1 MSEVLSERS
10 KQVRRDAIDLSLAN
24 GGYHYGGSFS
34 CADILVNLFD
44 RVMGPDDRFILS
56 KGHGCWVYY
65 VLLREL
71 GFNPL
76 LEGHPHYDP
85 SNGVFCTAGSMGHG
99 FPTAIGQALA
109 RKLKKEPGTVYVLIG
124 DGEAQ
129 EGTTWESLLIAGHLK
144 LDNLVVIVDNNNIQ
158 GSGYVDKIMP
168 VVDPLI
174 GAALNSGW
182 TVTEMDGHDND
193 AWEQFEIG
201 TGGYLINHNCP
212 HLIVAHTIKGRG
224 VSFMEN
230 QPKWHSNWLGGEMLE
245 KARQEL
251 T

>member
-44 RVMGPDDRFILS
+44 KVMGPDDRFILS

-85 SNGVFCTAGSMGHG
+85 SNGVYCTAGSMGHG
-99 FPTAIGQALA
+99 MPTALGQALA
-109 RKLKKEPGTVYVLIG
+109 RKIKGEPGTVYVLIG

-129 EGTTWESLLIAGHLK
+129 EGTTWESILIASHLK

-168 VVDPLI
+168 VIDPLI
-174 GAALNSGW
+174 GAALQAGW
-182 TVTEMDGHDND
+182 VVHEFDGHDNE
-193 AWEQFEIG
+193 AWDQFEVKPG
-201 TGGYLINHNCP
+201 EYYVSHNGP
-212 HLIVAHTIKGRG
+212 TLMVAHTIKGRG

-230 QPKWHSNWLGGEMLE
+230 QPKWHSNWLGGEMLA
-245 KARQEL
+245 KAREEL
-251 T
+251 S

>member
-44 RVMGPDDRFILS
+44 RIMGPDDRFILS

-85 SNGVFCTAGSMGHG
+85 NNGVFCTAGSMGHG

-109 RKLKKEPGTVYVLIG
+109 RKLKKEPGVVYVLIG

-174 GAALNSGW
+174 GAALQSGW
-182 TVTEMDGHDND
+182 TVTEMDGHDDD
-193 AWEQFEIG
+193 AWEQFEVLDG
-201 TGGYLINHNCP
+201 FKINHNSP

>member
-44 RVMGPDDRFILS
+44 RVMGPADRFILS

-85 SNGVFCTAGSMGHG
+85 NNGVYCTAGSMGHG

-182 TVTEMDGHDND
+182 AVTEMDGHDND
-193 AWEQFEIG
+193 AWEQFEIS
-201 TGGYLINHNCP
+201 GGYLINHNCP

>member
-85 SNGVFCTAGSMGHG
+85 NNGVFCTAGSMGHG

-182 TVTEMDGHDND
+182 TVTEMDGHDDD
-193 AWEQFEIG
+193 AWEQFEIS
-201 TGGYLINHNCP
+201 GGYLINHNCP

-245 KARQEL
+245 KARKEL

>member
-44 RVMGPDDRFILS
+44 RVMGSDDRFILS

-85 SNGVFCTAGSMGHG
+85 NNGVYCTAGSMGHG

-174 GAALNSGW
+174 GAALQSGW
-182 TVTEMDGHDND
+182 TVTEMNGHDDD
-193 AWEQFEIG
+193 AWEQFKVLD
-201 TGGYLINHNCP
+201 GYKINHNSP

-245 KARQEL
+245 KARKEL

>member
-44 RVMGPDDRFILS
+44 RVMGPGDRFILS

-85 SNGVFCTAGSMGHG
+85 SNGVYCTAGSMGHG

-168 VVDPLI
+168 C
-174 GAALNSGW
+174 G
-182 TVTEMDGHDND
+182 
-193 AWEQFEIG
+193 
-201 TGGYLINHNCP
+201 
-212 HLIVAHTIKGRG
+212 
-224 VSFMEN
+224 
-230 QPKWHSNWLGGEMLE
+230 
-245 KARQEL
+245 
-251 T
+251 

>member
-44 RVMGPDDRFILS
+44 RIMGPDDRFILS

-85 SNGVFCTAGSMGHG
+85 NNGVFCTAGSMGHG

-182 TVTEMDGHDND
+182 TITEMDGHDDD
-193 AWEQFEIG
+193 AWEQFEIS
-201 TGGYLINHNCP
+201 GGYLINHNCP